1 MKLHSSTHTVEK
13 SGNFEENQFSIEAS
27 AKAFMILSDG
37 LYSNKI
43 LAVIRELSTNAY
55 DSHVDAG
62 REGHPFDVH
71 LPTRLEPYFHVRDYG
86 TSMTHEQCM
95 TLYTTY
101 FRSTRNDSNDAVGC
115 LGLGSKAPFAY
126 ADSFTVEAFKDG
138 EKRVYAAHRD
148 SNGSPTF
155 CLMDTVPTDEENG
168 IKVSLPVN
176 KDDCDRFARE
186 ATKTYQFFK
195 VRPNINNELLYDTE
209 RSLLTD
215 KNGKWEFTAT
225 RSDNFV
231 IMGQIAYPIDESSV
245 GDHYNEEDKV
255 ANFLWHTSGLRLH
268 LNIGDVDIT
277 PSRESLSY
285 TSETKKNIRSVIQTV
300 IDDIKE
306 SVEDAIKSQPTLYLA
321 RKKYVE
327 IEQQC
332 NSVKQAMESLN
343 NAITWND
350 HDIFDEMIGNKIKV
364 SSLNLTHL
372 HKSGYRSK
380 SETNKDPEFV
390 PFRKDTWFVIDDLP
404 RGGMTRIRSSLKEEF
419 SNRGYTSQGYDVY
432 IYKLRQD
439 LIGGT
444 DQPYRYDETKDNNKL
459 LDKLGG
465 AKPENVVFT
474 SDMPKPERSSNRSTS
489 SYSAEVKCFNWYG
502 DSGNPSKF
510 EFQKVSVKDQNMVY
524 IPATKKKN
532 RWGDDRYDCKLSN
545 FLDVSDK
552 ALSIYLNLLCKYYGV
567 DVYGKTICLMTPSQ
581 IKQRKLEDRSNWEGP
596 EFIVDYLKV
605 MVKDFAEDISA
616 IRNAHRCLDRHLHD
630 VILDTNTDNKAK
642 EIVLEY
648 REYYDRITKNQN
660 DLEQIW
666 KIGNEMGMS
675 DLWAEPEDFD
685 KDAKYCDPLRREMQK
700 YPLLYGVNTSRVS
713 EVDMSAYI
721 DMVENYTKELTIS

>member
-62 REGHPFDVH
+62 REDRPFDVH
-71 LPTRLEPYFHVRDYG
+71 LPTRLEPHFHVRDYG
-86 TSMTHEQCM
+86 TSMTHDQCM

-101 FRSTRNDSNDAVGC
+101 FRSTRNDSNDSVGC

-155 CLMDTVPTDEENG
+155 CLMDTVPTDEEDG
-168 IKVSLPVN
+168 IKVSLPVEKN
-176 KDDCDRFARE
+176 DCDRFAKE
-186 ATKTYQFFK
+186 ATKTYQYFK
-195 VRPNINNELLYDTE
+195 VRPNINAELMYNTE

-245 GDHYNEEDKV
+245 GDHYNDDDKP

-285 TSETKKNIRSVIQTV
+285 TPETKKNIRNVIQTV

-332 NSVKQAMESLN
+332 HSVKQAMESLN
-343 NAITWND
+343 NAITWNGQ
-350 HDIFDEMIGNKIKV
+350 DIFDEMVGNKIKV

-380 SETNKDPEFV
+380 AETNKDPEFV
-390 PFRKDTWFVIDDLP
+390 PFRKDTRFVIDDLP
-404 RGGMTRIRSSLKEEF
+404 RGGMTRIRNTLKEEF
-419 SNRGYTSQGYDVY
+419 SNRGYSSQGYDVY

-444 DQPYRYDETKDNNKL
+444 EKPYYYDETKDNNKL

-474 SDMPKPERSSNRSTS
+474 SAMPKPERSYNRSTS
-489 SYSAEVKCFNWYG
+489 TYSAEVKCFKWN
-502 DSGNPSKF
+502 GNGGQF

-524 IPATKKKN
+524 IPAIKKKN
-532 RWGDDRYDCKLSN
+532 RWGDDRYDCKLCYG
-545 FLDVSDK
+545 LDISDK
-552 ALSIYLNLLCKYYGV
+552 SLSTYLNLLCKYYGV
-567 DVYGKTICLMTPSQ
+567 NVYGK
-581 IKQRKLEDRSNWEGP
+581 N
-596 EFIVDYLKV
+596 YLP
-605 MVKDFAEDISA
+605 
-616 IRNAHRCLDRHLHD
+616 HD
-630 VILDTNTDNKAK
+630 SITDQA
-642 EIVLEY
+642 
-648 REYYDRITKNQN
+648 
-660 DLEQIW
+660 
-666 KIGNEMGMS
+666 
-675 DLWAEPEDFD
+675 A
-685 KDAKYCDPLRREMQK
+685 
-700 YPLLYGVNTSRVS
+700 
-713 EVDMSAYI
+713 
-721 DMVENYTKELTIS
+721 

>member
-1 MKLHSSTHTVEK
+1 MKLHSSTHVVEK

-43 LAVIRELSTNAY
+43 LAVVRELSTNAY

-62 REGHPFDVH
+62 VADRPFEVH

-126 ADSFTVEAFKDG
+126 ADSFTIEAFKDG

-168 IKVSLPVN
+168 IKVSLPVD
-176 KDDCDRFARE
+176 KSDCDRFVRE
-186 ATKTYQFFK
+186 ASKTYQYFK
-195 VRPNINNELLYDTE
+195 VRPTLNAELMYNTE

-215 KNGKWEFTAT
+215 KNGKWDFTTA
-225 RSDNFV
+225 RNDNFV
-231 IMGQIAYPIDESSV
+231 IMGQIAYPIEEESI
-245 GDHYNEEDKV
+245 GDHYSDEDKV

-268 LNIGDVDIT
+268 LEIGDVDIT
-277 PSRESLSY
+277 PSREALSY
-285 TSETKKNIRSVIQTV
+285 TAETKKNIRNVIQTV

-306 SVEDAIKSQPTLYLA
+306 SVEDAIKAQPTLYLA

-332 NSVKQAMESLN
+332 HSVKEAMESLN
-343 NAITWND
+343 KAIEWNGQ
-350 HDIFDEMIGNKIKV
+350 DIFDEMVGNKIKV
-364 SSLNLTHL
+364 SILNLTHI

-380 SETNKDPEFV
+380 SETNKDPDFV
-390 PFRKDTWFVIDDLP
+390 PFRKDTRFVIDDLP
-404 RGGMTRIRSSLKEEF
+404 RGGMTRIRNTVKQDNA
-419 SNRGYTSQGYDVY
+419 NRGYSSQGYDVY
-432 IYKLRQD
+432 VYKLRQD

-444 DQPYRYDETKDNNKL
+444 DKPYRYDETKDNNKL

-465 AKPENVVFT
+465 AKPENVRFT
-474 SDMPKPERSSNRSTS
+474 SDMPKPERSSNRSS
-489 SYSAEVKCFNWYG
+489 SVYSAEVQCFNWYG
-502 DSGNPSKF
+502 DTGKF
-510 EFQKVSVKDQNMVY
+510 EFRKVSVKDQNMIY
-524 IPATKKKN
+524 IPAIKKKG
-532 RWGDDRYDCKLSN
+532 RWSDDRSDCKLSYG
-545 FLDVSDK
+545 LTVSDK
-552 ALSIYLNLLCKYYGV
+552 ALSIYLNLLCKHYGV
-567 DVYGKTICLMTPSQ
+567 NVYGKTICLMTPSQ

-596 EFIVDYLKV
+596 EFIVDYLKALA
-605 MVKDFAEDISA
+605 KDSAEEIA
-616 IRNAHRCLDRHLHD
+616 GIRHSHTCSHRNLHD
-630 VILDTNTDNKAK
+630 VILNTNTDNKAK
-642 EIVLEY
+642 QIVLEFQ
-648 REYYDRITKNQN
+648 EYYDRVTKNQN
-660 DLEQIW
+660 DLDMVW
-666 KIGNEMGMS
+666 KIGRELSMTHLWNE
-675 DLWAEPEDFD
+675 PKDFD
-685 KDAKYCDPLRREMQK
+685 KNAKYFNPLKKEMQK
-700 YPLLYGVNTSRVS
+700 YPLLEGINTNKVCES
-713 EVDMSAYI
+713 DLSAYI
-721 DMVENYTKELTIS
+721 DMVENSTKELTNV

>member
-1 MKLHSSTHTVEK
+1 MKLHSSTHVVEK

-62 REGHPFDVH
+62 KADKPFEVH
-71 LPTRLEPYFHVRDYG
+71 LPTRLEPHFHVRDYG
-86 TSMTHEQCM
+86 TSMTHDQCM

-155 CLMDTVPTDEENG
+155 CLMDTVPTEEENG
-168 IKVSLPVN
+168 IKVSLPVDKN
-176 KDDCDRFARE
+176 DCDRFAKE
-186 ATKTYQFFK
+186 ATKTYQYFK
-195 VRPNINNELLYDTE
+195 VRPEINAQLLYNTE

-215 KNGKWEFTAT
+215 KSGKWDFTTT
-225 RSDNFV
+225 RGDNFV

-245 GDHYNEEDKV
+245 GDHYDDNDKI

-268 LNIGDVDIT
+268 LEIGDVDIT
-277 PSRESLSY
+277 PSREALSY
-285 TSETKKNIRSVIQTV
+285 TPETKKNIRNVIQTV

-306 SVEDAIKSQPTLYLA
+306 SVEDAIKAQPTLYLA

-332 NSVKQAMESLN
+332 HSVKEAMESLN
-343 NAITWND
+343 KAIEWNGKA
-350 HDIFDEMIGNKIKV
+350 IFDEMVGNKIKV
-364 SSLNLTHL
+364 KSLGLTHL

-390 PFRKDTWFVIDDLP
+390 PFRRDTRFVIDDLP
-404 RGGMTRIRSSLKEEF
+404 RGGMTRIRSTLKEEY

-444 DQPYRYDETKDNNKL
+444 ERPYRYDETKDNNKL

-474 SDMPKPERSSNRSTS
+474 SDMPKPERSSNRSS
-489 SYSAEVKCFNWYG
+489 SVYSAEVKCFNWYG
-502 DSGNPSKF
+502 DSGKF
-510 EFQKVSVKDQNMVY
+510 EFKKVSVKDQNMVY
-524 IPATKKKN
+524 IPAIKKKN
-532 RWGDDRYDCKLSN
+532 RWGDDRSDCKLSN
-545 FLDVSDK
+545 FLDISDK
-552 ALSIYLNLLCKYYGV
+552 ALGIYLNLLCKYYGV
-567 DVYGKTICLMTPSQ
+567 NVYGKTICLMTPSQ

-596 EFIVDYLKV
+596 DFIVDYLKAL
-605 MVKDFAEDISA
+605 VKDSAEEIRDI
-616 IRNAHRCLDRHLHD
+616 RHAHRCSDRNLHD
-630 VILDTNTDNKAK
+630 VILNTTTDNKAK
-642 EIVLEY
+642 QIVLEFQ
-648 REYYDRITKNQN
+648 EYYDRITKNQN
-660 DLEQIW
+660 DLDHVW

-675 DLWAEPEDFD
+675 DLWAEPEGFD
-685 KDAKYCDPLRREMQK
+685 KDAKYFKPLRKEMQK
-700 YPLLYGVNTSRVS
+700 YPLLEGINSSRVFES
-713 EVDMSAYI
+713 DMSAYI
-721 DMVENYTKELTIS
+721 DMVENSTKELTNV

>member
-1 MKLHSSTHTVEK
+1 MKLHSATHIVEK

-62 REGHPFDVH
+62 KADRPFEVH
-71 LPTRLEPYFHVRDYG
+71 LPTRLEPHFHVRDYG
-86 TSMTHEQCM
+86 TSMTHDQCM

-168 IKVSLPVN
+168 IKVSLPVDKN
-176 KDDCDRFARE
+176 DCDRFAKE
-186 ATKTYQFFK
+186 ATKTYQYFK
-195 VRPNINNELLYDTE
+195 VRPNINSELSYDTE
-209 RSLLTD
+209 RSILTD
-215 KNGKWEFTAT
+215 KRGKWDFTAS

-231 IMGQIAYPIDESSV
+231 IMGQIAYPIEESSV
-245 GDHYNEEDKV
+245 GDHYDNNDKI
-255 ANFLWHTSGLRLH
+255 ANFLWHTNGLRLH
-268 LNIGDVDIT
+268 LDIGDVDIT
-277 PSRESLSY
+277 PSREALSY
-285 TSETKKNIRSVIQTV
+285 TAETKKNIRNVIQTV

-306 SVEDAIKSQPTLYLA
+306 SVEDAIKAQPTLYLA
-321 RKKYVE
+321 RKNYVE

-332 NSVKQAMESLN
+332 HSVKQVMESLN
-343 NAITWND
+343 KAIQWNGQY
-350 HDIFDEMIGNKIKV
+350 IFDEMVGNKIKV
-364 SSLNLTHL
+364 KSLGLTHL

-390 PFRKDTWFVIDDLP
+390 PFRRDTRFVIDDLP
-404 RGGMTRIRSSLKEEF
+404 RGGMTRTRNTLKEEY
-419 SNRGYTSQGYDVY
+419 SNRGYSSQGYDVY
-432 IYKLRQD
+432 IYKLQ
-439 LIGGT
+439 
-444 DQPYRYDETKDNNKL
+444 DETKDNNKL

-474 SDMPKPERSSNRSTS
+474 SDMPKPERTSYGSNYT
-489 SYSAEVKCFNWYG
+489 YSAEVKCFSWYG
-502 DSGNPSKF
+502 DTGKF
-510 EFQKVSVKDQNMVY
+510 ESRKVSVKDQNMVY
-524 IPATKKKN
+524 IPAIKKKN
-532 RWGDDRYDCKLSN
+532 RWGDDRSDCKLSN
-545 FLDVSDK
+545 SVDISDK

-567 DVYGKTICLMTPSQ
+567 NVYGKTICLMTPSQ

-596 EFIVDYLKV
+596 EFILDYLKV
-605 MVKDFAEDISA
+605 MVKDFAEDIKA
-616 IRNAHRCLDRHLHD
+616 IRHSHRCPSSHLHD
-630 VILDTNTDNKAK
+630 IILGTTTDNKAK
-642 EIVLEY
+642 QIVLDY
-648 REYYDRITKNQN
+648 QEYYDRITKNEH
-660 DLEQIW
+660 DLNSIW
-666 KIGNEMGMS
+666 KIGNELDMS
-675 DLWAEPEDFD
+675 DLWAEPEDLD
-685 KDAKYCDPLRREMQK
+685 RDAKYFDPLKAELKK
-700 YPLLYGVNTSRVS
+700 YPMLDGFNNNRVS
-713 EVDMSAYI
+713 ESDVSAYI
-721 DMVENYTKELTIS
+721 DMVEERSEVNAV

>member
-43 LAVIRELSTNAY
+43 LAVVRELSTNAY

-62 REGHPFDVH
+62 KADCTFDVH

-86 TSMTHEQCM
+86 TSMTHEECM

-138 EKRVYAAHRD
+138 IKRVYAAHRD

-155 CLMDTVPTDEENG
+155 CLMDTVSTGEKNG
-168 IKVSLPVN
+168 IKVSLPVDKN
-176 KDDCDRFARE
+176 DCDRFVRE
-186 ATKTYQFFK
+186 ASKTYQYFK
-195 VRPNINNELLYDTE
+195 IRPTLNIELMYNTE

-215 KNGKWEFTAT
+215 KKGKWDFTT
-225 RSDNFV
+225 GRGENFV
-231 IMGQIAYPIDESSV
+231 IMGQIAYPIDESSI
-245 GDHYNEEDKV
+245 GDHYDDKDKI

-277 PSRESLSY
+277 PSREALSY
-285 TSETKKNIRSVIQTV
+285 TTDTKKNIRNVIQSVIK
-300 IDDIKE
+300 DIKA
-306 SVEDAIKSQPTLYLA
+306 SVEDAIKAQPTLYLA

-332 NSVKQAMESLN
+332 HSVKEAMESLN
-343 NAITWND
+343 KAIQWNGK
-350 HDIFDEMIGNKIKV
+350 DIFDEMVGNKIKV
-364 SSLNLTHL
+364 SSINLTHI

-380 SETNKDPEFV
+380 SETNKDPDFV
-390 PFRKDTWFVIDDLP
+390 PFRKDTRFVVDDLP
-404 RGGMTRIRSSLKEEF
+404 RGGMTRIRNTIKEDN
-419 SNRGYTSQGYDVY
+419 SNRGYSSTGYDVY
-432 IYKLRQD
+432 VYKLRQD

-444 DQPYRYDETKDNNKL
+444 DQSYSYDETKDNNKL
-459 LDKLGG
+459 LEKLGG
-465 AKPENVVFT
+465 AKPENVRFT
-474 SDMPKPERSSNRSTS
+474 SDMPKPDRSSNRSS
-489 SYSAEVKCFNWYG
+489 SVYSAEVKCFNWDG
-502 DSGNPSKF
+502 DSGKF
-510 EFQKVSVKDQNMVY
+510 EYQKISVKDQNMIY
-524 IPATKKKN
+524 IPAAKKKS
-532 RWGDDRYDCKLSN
+532 RWSDDRSDCKLSN
-545 FLDVSDK
+545 FLNISDK

-567 DVYGKTICLMTPSQ
+567 DVYSKTICLMTPSQ

-605 MVKDFAEDISA
+605 LVKDSAEEVGA
-616 IRNAHRCLDRHLHD
+616 IRHAHRCSDHQLHD
-630 VILDTNTDNKAK
+630 AILGTTTDNKAK
-642 EIVLEY
+642 QIVLEFK
-648 REYYDRITKNQN
+648 EYNDRITKNEN
-660 DLEQIW
+660 DLDMVW
-666 KIGNEMGMS
+666 KLGRELDMS
-675 DLWAEPEDFD
+675 HLWNQPEGFD
-685 KDAKYCDPLRREMQK
+685 RDAKYLDPLQKEIEK
-700 YPLLYGVNTSRVS
+700 YPLLDGVNTNSVNDS
-713 EVDMSAYI
+713 DISAYI
-721 DMVENYTKELTIS
+721 DMVENSNKVLTNI

>member
-1 MKLHSSTHTVEK
+1 
-13 SGNFEENQFSIEAS
+13 
-27 AKAFMILSDG
+27 
-37 LYSNKI
+37 
-43 LAVIRELSTNAY
+43 
-55 DSHVDAG
+55 
-62 REGHPFDVH
+62 
-71 LPTRLEPYFHVRDYG
+71 
-86 TSMTHEQCM
+86 
-95 TLYTTY
+95 
-101 FRSTRNDSNDAVGC
+101 
-115 LGLGSKAPFAY
+115 
-126 ADSFTVEAFKDG
+126 
-138 EKRVYAAHRD
+138 
-148 SNGSPTF
+148 
-155 CLMDTVPTDEENG
+155 
-168 IKVSLPVN
+168 
-176 KDDCDRFARE
+176 
-186 ATKTYQFFK
+186 
-195 VRPNINNELLYDTE
+195 
-209 RSLLTD
+209 
-215 KNGKWEFTAT
+215 
-225 RSDNFV
+225 
-231 IMGQIAYPIDESSV
+231 
-245 GDHYNEEDKV
+245 
-255 ANFLWHTSGLRLH
+255 

-332 NSVKQAMESLN
+332 HSVKQAMESLN

-380 SETNKDPEFV
+380 SETNKDSEFV
-390 PFRKDTWFVIDDLP
+390 PFRRDTRFVIDDLP
-404 RGGMTRIRSSLKEEF
+404 RGGMTRIRNTLTEEF
-419 SNRGYTSQGYDVY
+419 SNRGYSSQGYDVY

-444 DQPYRYDETKDNNKL
+444 EKPYYYDETQDNNKL

-474 SDMPKPERSSNRSTS
+474 SDMPKPERSSSRSNS
-489 SYSAEVKCFNWYG
+489 VYSAEVKCFNWN
-502 DSGNPSKF
+502 GNGGQF

-532 RWGDDRYDCKLSN
+532 RWGDDRYVCKLSN
-545 FLDVSDK
+545 FLEVSDK
-552 ALSIYLNLLCKYYGV
+552 SLSMYLNLLCKYYGV

-596 EFIVDYLKV
+596 EFIRDYLKAL
-605 MVKDFAEDISA
+605 VKDSAEEIRDIRHAHTCSH
-616 IRNAHRCLDRHLHD
+616 RNLHD
-630 VILDTNTDNKAK
+630 VILNTNTENKAK

-648 REYYDRITKNQN
+648 REYYDRITENQN
-660 DLEQIW
+660 DLDHIW

-675 DLWAEPEDFD
+675 DLWAEPEGFD
-685 KDAKYCDPLRREMQK
+685 KDAKYYRPLREEMQK
-700 YPLLYGVNTSRVS
+700 YPLLEGINSNRVCES
-713 EVDMSAYI
+713 DMSAYI
-721 DMVENYTKELTIS
+721 DMVENSTKELTIS

>member
-1 MKLHSSTHTVEK
+1 
-13 SGNFEENQFSIEAS
+13 
-27 AKAFMILSDG
+27 
-37 LYSNKI
+37 
-43 LAVIRELSTNAY
+43 
-55 DSHVDAG
+55 
-62 REGHPFDVH
+62 
-71 LPTRLEPYFHVRDYG
+71 
-86 TSMTHEQCM
+86 MTHEQCM

-685 KDAKYCDPLRREMQK
+685 KDAKYCDPLQREMQK

>member
-1 MKLHSSTHTVEK
+1 M
-13 SGNFEENQFSIEAS
+13 
-27 AKAFMILSDG
+27 
-37 LYSNKI
+37 
-43 LAVIRELSTNAY
+43 TN
-55 DSHVDAG
+55 D
-62 REGHPFDVH
+62 
-71 LPTRLEPYFHVRDYG
+71 
-86 TSMTHEQCM
+86 QCM

-155 CLMDTVPTDEENG
+155 CLMDTVPTEEENG
-168 IKVSLPVN
+168 IKVSLPVDKN
-176 KDDCDRFARE
+176 DCDRFAKE
-186 ATKTYQFFK
+186 ATKTYQYFK
-195 VRPNINNELLYDTE
+195 VRPEINAQLLYNTE

-215 KNGKWEFTAT
+215 KSGKWDFTTT
-225 RSDNFV
+225 RGDNFV

-245 GDHYNEEDKV
+245 GDHYDDNDKI

-268 LNIGDVDIT
+268 LEIGDVDIT
-277 PSRESLSY
+277 PSREALSY
-285 TSETKKNIRSVIQTV
+285 TPETKKNIRNVIQTV

-306 SVEDAIKSQPTLYLA
+306 SVEDAIKAQPTLYLA

-332 NSVKQAMESLN
+332 HSVKEAMESLN
-343 NAITWND
+343 KAIEWNGKA
-350 HDIFDEMIGNKIKV
+350 IFDEMVGNKIKV
-364 SSLNLTHL
+364 KSLGLTHL

-390 PFRKDTWFVIDDLP
+390 PFRRDTRFVIDDLP
-404 RGGMTRIRSSLKEEF
+404 RGGMTRIRSTLKEEY

-444 DQPYRYDETKDNNKL
+444 ERPYRYDETKDNNKL

-474 SDMPKPERSSNRSTS
+474 SDMPKPERSSNRSS
-489 SYSAEVKCFNWYG
+489 SVYSAEVKCFNWYG
-502 DSGNPSKF
+502 DSGKF
-510 EFQKVSVKDQNMVY
+510 EFKKVSVKDQNMVY
-524 IPATKKKN
+524 IPAIKKKN
-532 RWGDDRYDCKLSN
+532 RWGDDRSDCKLSN
-545 FLDVSDK
+545 FLDISDK
-552 ALSIYLNLLCKYYGV
+552 ALGIYLNLLCKYYGV
-567 DVYGKTICLMTPSQ
+567 NVYGKTICLMTPSQ

-596 EFIVDYLKV
+596 DFIVDYLKAL
-605 MVKDFAEDISA
+605 VKDSAEEIRDI
-616 IRNAHRCLDRHLHD
+616 RHAHRCSDRNLHD
-630 VILDTNTDNKAK
+630 VILNTTTDNKAK
-642 EIVLEY
+642 QIVLEFQ
-648 REYYDRITKNQN
+648 EYYDRITKNQN
-660 DLEQIW
+660 DLDHVW

-675 DLWAEPEDFD
+675 DLWAEPEGFD
-685 KDAKYCDPLRREMQK
+685 KDAKYFKPLRKEMQK
-700 YPLLYGVNTSRVS
+700 YPLLEGINSSRVFES
-713 EVDMSAYI
+713 DMSAYI
-721 DMVENYTKELTIS
+721 DMVENSTKELTNV

>member
-1 MKLHSSTHTVEK
+1 MKLHSSTHVVEK

-62 REGHPFDVH
+62 VADRPFEVH

-86 TSMTHEQCM
+86 TSMTHDQCM

-168 IKVSLPVN
+168 IKVSLPVEKN
-176 KDDCDRFARE
+176 DCDRFAKE
-186 ATKTYQFFK
+186 ATKTYQYFK
-195 VRPNINNELLYDTE
+195 VRPTLNADLMYNTE

-215 KNGKWEFTAT
+215 KNGKWDFTAS
-225 RSDNFV
+225 RNENFV
-231 IMGQIAYPIDESSV
+231 IMGQIAYPIEEESV
-245 GDHYNEEDKV
+245 GDHYDDNDKV
-255 ANFLWHTSGLRLH
+255 ANFLWHTSGLRLR

-277 PSRESLSY
+277 PSREALSY
-285 TSETKKNIRSVIQTV
+285 TSETKKNIRNVIESVV
-300 IDDIKE
+300 KDIKG
-306 SVEDAIKSQPTLYLA
+306 SVEDAIKQQPTLYLA

-332 NSVKQAMESLN
+332 HSVKQAMESLN
-343 NAITWND
+343 KAIKWND
-350 HDIFDEMIGNKIKV
+350 QDIFDEMVGNKVKV

-390 PFRKDTWFVIDDLP
+390 PFRRDTRFVIDDLP
-404 RGGMTRIRSSLKEEF
+404 RGGMTRIRNALKEEY

-444 DQPYRYDETKDNNKL
+444 EKPYYYDETKDNNKL

-474 SDMPKPERSSNRSTS
+474 SDMPKPERSHNRSS
-489 SYSAEVKCFNWYG
+489 SVYSAEVKCFKWN
-502 DSGNPSKF
+502 GNGGQFQF
-510 EFQKVSVKDQNMVY
+510 EKVSVKDQNMVY
-524 IPATKKKN
+524 IPAIKKKN
-532 RWGDDRYDCKLSN
+532 RWGDDRSDCKLSN
-545 FLDVSDK
+545 FLSVSDK

-567 DVYGKTICLMTPSQ
+567 NVYGKTICLMTPSQ

-596 EFIVDYLKV
+596 EFIVDYLKAL
-605 MVKDFAEDISA
+605 VKDSAEEIA
-616 IRNAHRCLDRHLHD
+616 GIRHAHRCSDRHLHD
-630 VILDTNTDNKAK
+630 VILGTNTDNKAK
-642 EIVLEY
+642 QIVLEFQ
-648 REYYDRITKNQN
+648 EYYDRITKNQD
-660 DLEQIW
+660 DLDMVW
-666 KIGNEMGMS
+666 KLGRELDMS
-675 DLWAEPEDFD
+675 HLWNEPEGFD
-685 KDAKYCDPLRREMQK
+685 KDAKYFNPLRKEMQK
-700 YPLLYGVNTSRVS
+700 YPLLDGINTNKVS
-713 EVDMSAYI
+713 ELDMSAYI
-721 DMVENYTKELTIS
+721 DMVENSNKVLTNV

>member
-43 LAVIRELSTNAY
+43 LAVVRELSTNAY

-62 REGHPFDVH
+62 RADRTFDVH

-155 CLMDTVPTDEENG
+155 CLMDTVPTDEEDG
-168 IKVSLPVN
+168 IKVSLPVERN
-176 KDDCDRFARE
+176 DCVRFVRE
-186 ATKTYQFFK
+186 ASKTYQYFK
-195 VRPNINNELLYDTE
+195 VRPTLNAELMYNTE

-215 KNGKWEFTAT
+215 KNGKWDFTTA
-225 RSDNFV
+225 RNDNFV
-231 IMGQIAYPIDESSV
+231 IMGQIAYPIEEESI
-245 GDHYNEEDKV
+245 GDHYDDKDKV

-277 PSRESLSY
+277 PSREALSY
-285 TSETKKNIRSVIQTV
+285 TTDTKNNIRNVIQSVIK
-300 IDDIKE
+300 DIKA
-306 SVEDAIKSQPTLYLA
+306 SVEDAIKAQPTLYLA

-332 NSVKQAMESLN
+332 HSVKEAMESLN
-343 NAITWND
+343 KAIQWNGK
-350 HDIFDEMIGNKIKV
+350 DIFDEMVGNKIKV
-364 SSLNLTHL
+364 SSLNLTHI

-380 SETNKDPEFV
+380 SETNKDPDFV
-390 PFRKDTWFVIDDLP
+390 PFRKDTRFVIDDLP
-404 RGGMTRIRSSLKEEF
+404 RGGMTRIRNTIKEDNA
-419 SNRGYTSQGYDVY
+419 NRGYSSQGYDVY
-432 IYKLRQD
+432 VYKLRQD

-465 AKPENVVFT
+465 AKPENVRFT
-474 SDMPKPERSSNRSTS
+474 SDMPKPERSSNRSS
-489 SYSAEVKCFNWYG
+489 SVYSAEVQCFNWYG
-502 DSGNPSKF
+502 DTGKF
-510 EFQKVSVKDQNMVY
+510 EFRKVSVKDQNMIY
-524 IPATKKKN
+524 IPAIKKNN
-532 RWGDDRYDCKLSN
+532 RWGDDRYECKLSYGLN
-545 FLDVSDK
+545 ISDK
-552 ALSIYLNLLCKYYGV
+552 ALSTYLNLLCKHYGV
-567 DVYGKTICLMTPSQ
+567 NVYGKTICLMTPSQ

-596 EFIVDYLKV
+596 EFIVDYLKAL
-605 MVKDFAEDISA
+605 VKDSAEEIA
-616 IRNAHRCLDRHLHD
+616 GIRHSHACSHRNLHD
-630 VILDTNTDNKAK
+630 VILNTNTDNKAK
-642 EIVLEY
+642 QIVLEFQ
-648 REYYDRITKNQN
+648 EYYDRVTKNQN
-660 DLEQIW
+660 DLDMVW
-666 KIGNEMGMS
+666 KLGKELDMS
-675 DLWAEPEDFD
+675 RLWNEPEGFD
-685 KDAKYCDPLRREMQK
+685 RNAKYFNPLKKEMQK
-700 YPLLYGVNTSRVS
+700 YPLLEGINTNKVCES
-713 EVDMSAYI
+713 DLSAYI
-721 DMVENYTKELTIS
+721 DMVENSNKELTNV